1 MPMTEAFLR
10 IPASRIAVLIG
21 PKGKT
26 KKRIEKETMT
36 SISIDSRTG
45 EIIVEG
51 KDAEKQQ
58 RAENIVKAI
67 GRGFSPGKA
76 LLLARDDYTLSVI
89 RLKEILG
96 KSEKAIKQK
105 KARIIGRKGQTRNR
119 IERETNCHVSVFGNT
134 VSIIGRFD
142 EIWQAEQV
150 INSIIEGANISTA
163 FEMLK
168 ERTME
173 EKRFEL

>member
-1 MPMTEAFLR
+1 VAQAFLR

-21 PKGKT
+21 AGGKT
-26 KKRIEKETMT
+26 KQKIEKATKTKIAVE
-36 SISIDSRTG
+36 SKTG

-51 KDAEKQQ
+51 SDGDKQH
-58 RAENIVKAI
+58 RAETIVKAI

-76 LLLARDDYTLSVI
+76 LLLARDDYSLSVI
-89 RLKEILG
+89 KLRELLG

-105 KARIIGRKGQTRNR
+105 KARIIGRSGSTRNR
-119 IERETNCHVSVFGNT
+119 IEKETGCYVSVYGAT
-134 VSIIGRFD
+134 VSIIGTFE
-142 EIWQAEQV
+142 EIGHGEQV

-168 ERTME
+168 EKIME